1 MKTFSFQPSF
11 EGLSLGPSQ
20 VCESIR
26 LVPLIREATVEGIRL
41 HRTAAAAIGAI
52 TKGSLERPE
61 QAYVSYV
68 PHAMVVDT
76 DDGPAATMGTALMDG
91 ALKDGAHGALN
102 ERLRHGLYHRM
113 AKGVRGRRKTTLRFL
128 PLHLA
133 MEGFLVHHFKGPA
146 RIWPEYTHEVMRRG
160 LSPRYEHAVRGAYL
174 PRLDDAL
181 RLFELHEGQS
191 GVLFFV
197 GDRLRSAIVAPSAEA
212 YRKMHRA
219 LLTDFF
225 ADSIRLDAAYD
236 TVPDWTVEANE
247 TPKSLDDLAGFV
259 QRIRDD
265 WSEFHAAMAD
275 ELFGRAHEATRVY
288 KLRGFELIRFL
299 PDFSPSDRH
308 HIGEAIVDGK
318 GRLAYLKTYRLSRAQ
333 AKRGYLLS
341 LLADHDWDL
350 SATAE
355 SLGASRSELVLR
367 IRNAGFAYLFRAH
380 VIQDA
385 LAGRL

>member
-1 MKTFSFQPSF
+1 MKPFAFTPSF
-11 EGLSLGPSQ
+11 GGLSLGPSQ

-26 LVPLIREATVEGIRL
+26 LVPLIRDAPIEGIRL
-41 HRTAAAAIGAI
+41 HEAAQTAYGAVI
-52 TKGSLERPE
+52 EGTLERPE
-61 QAYVSYV
+61 LAYVSYV

-76 DDGPAATMGTALMDG
+76 SDGPAATMGTILTDG
-91 ALKDGAHGALN
+91 VLD
-102 ERLRHGLYHRM
+102 ERRRFGLYHRM

-174 PRLDDAL
+174 PGLDDAL

-236 TVPDWTVEANE
+236 TVPDWTVDANE